1 MRGARIGSLIG
12 SIGGLVFILI
22 NAGSLAAPLDT
33 VLRVLGGLAFAAVVW
48 LTVVRPRPGGSPD
61 GPPSRRAI
69 RVYGTSVTAMA
80 LAIPVG
86 AGLINNVLHRPEV
99 TVPWV
104 VLAVGLHFLPFASA
118 FEAPVFARLGW
129 VLTAVAVAGAV
140 LSLALGATA
149 AAWTGVLAGFVLL
162 GFSASGPGRAREQ
175 AVVAG

>member
-12 SIGGLVFILI
+12 SIGGLVFVLI

-48 LTVVRPRPGGSPD
+48 FAVARPRAGVAPA

-86 AGLINNVLHRPEV
+86 AGLINNVLHRPEL

-118 FEAPVFARLGW
+118 FDAPVFARLAW
-129 VLTAVAVAGAV
+129 TMAAVAVAGAA
-140 LSLALGATA
+140 LSLAVGATG

-162 GFSASGPGRAREQ
+162 GFSASGPGLSRERA
-175 AVVAG
+175 AVAG

>member
-1 MRGARIGSLIG
+1 MRGARIGGLIG

-48 LTVVRPRPGGSPD
+48 FAVVRPRSGGAPD

-69 RVYGTSVTAMA
+69 RVYGTSVSAMA
-80 LAIPVG
+80 LATPVG
-86 AGLINNVLHRPEV
+86 AGVINNVLHRPEL

-104 VLAVGLHFLPFASA
+104 VLVVGLHFLPFASV
-118 FEAPVFARLGW
+118 FGAPVFARLAW
-129 VLTAVAVAGAV
+129 TLAAVAVAGAV
-140 LSLALGATA
+140 LSVAVGTTA

-162 GFSASGPGRAREQ
+162 GFSAAGPGRSPEP
-175 AVVAG
+175 AVAS